1 MTAATR
7 RASNRL
13 SPTSRH
19 TKAHTPA
26 VQRDMKSVDLFSLA
40 LVLGWPGPASPPANG
55 WITTPATKDSVVK
68 DVLREGDILF
78 QATGGRQGDAIALA
92 THSRWTHVG
101 MAFRENGRWMVV
113 EAVGPVKT
121 TPLQEWI
128 DHGDGEYAV
137 KRLARDTP
145 DLDPAGR
152 KRLMEATRRFMGR
165 PYDLAFEWSDERIYC
180 SELVWKVYAEAFGIR
195 LCEPRPL
202 RDHDLDSKLVQ
213 TLMKER
219 YGDAPPLDEPMVA
232 PSTLFDCPL
241 LLTVQV
247 FPRP

>member
-1 MTAATR
+1 
-7 RASNRL
+7 
-13 SPTSRH
+13 
-19 TKAHTPA
+19 
-26 VQRDMKSVDLFSLA
+26 MKSVALISLA
-40 LVLGWPGPASPPANG
+40 LVLGWPGPASNPANG
-55 WITTPATKDSVVK
+55 RIATPATKDSVVK

-101 MAFRENGRWMVV
+101 MAFRESGRWMVV

-145 DLDPAGR
+145 DLDPAER
-152 KRLMEATRRFMGR
+152 KRLMEATRRFLGL

-180 SELVWKVYAEAFGIR
+180 SELVWKVYAEALGIR

-202 RDHDLDSKLVQ
+202 RDHDLESKLVR

-219 YGDAPPLDEPMVA
+219 YGAAPPLDEPMVA

-247 FPRP
+247 SPRP

>member
-1 MTAATR
+1 
-7 RASNRL
+7 
-13 SPTSRH
+13 
-19 TKAHTPA
+19 
-26 VQRDMKSVDLFSLA
+26 MKSVALLSLA
-40 LVLGWPGPASPPANG
+40 LVLGWPGPASPSAKG
-55 WITTPATKDSVVK
+55 QIATPSTKDSVVK

-101 MAFRENGRWMVV
+101 MAFRENDRWMVV
-113 EAVGPVKT
+113 EAVGPVKI

-145 DLDPAGR
+145 DLDPAER
-152 KRLMEATRRFMGR
+152 KRLMEATRRFMGL

-180 SELVWKVYAEAFGIR
+180 SE
-195 LCEPRPL
+195 PRPL

-213 TLMKER
+213 ALMKER
-219 YGDAPPLDEPMVA
+219 YGAAPPLDEPMVA
-232 PSTLFDCPL
+232 PSALFDCPL
-241 LLTVQV
+241 LLTVQLS
-247 FPRP
+247 PRP

>member
-1 MTAATR
+1 MTAATL
-7 RASNRL
+7 RASNRP

-19 TKAHTPA
+19 TKATSPA
-26 VQRDMKSVDLFSLA
+26 VQRNMKSVALLSLV
-40 LVLGWPGPASPPANG
+40 LVLGWPGPASPSAKG
-55 WITTPATKDSVVK
+55 QIATPSTKDSVVK

-113 EAVGPVKT
+113 EAVGPVKI

-145 DLDPAGR
+145 DLDPAER
-152 KRLMEATRRFMGR
+152 KRLMEATRRFMGL

-180 SELVWKVYAEAFGIR
+180 SELVWKVYAEALGIR

-213 TLMKER
+213 ALMKER
-219 YGDAPPLDEPMVA
+219 YGAAPPLDEPMVA
-232 PSTLFDCPL
+232 PSALFDCPL
-241 LLTVQV
+241 LLTVQLS
-247 FPRP
+247 PRP